1 MKTVKN
7 GLKGKDRV
15 VKLKV
20 ILFWG
25 LFLVASCK
33 MADPTAD
40 IEDITPSETPDNTDN
55 PAPPSDTDTPDPAPA
70 DRELNEGLLDDIDL
84 DYMSY
89 RSAPAE
95 YQNFVVVYS
104 DESDGEISLKEQV
117 CCTFNQAK
125 LNYSLVDM
133 EDFKT
138 EISTYLAVL
147 DSQDVLVFASERLWR
162 LEEIERNLLLKAI
175 EDGTN
180 SIFLIN
186 TRYDDDIFKSAV
198 GITSGGTVWPGGSGI
213 RITKNIFPGFDNTYI
228 SSIDFLNSAS
238 IAFELS
244 TDATVIAES
253 SEGTPYIW
261 KYNHGLGNIV
271 YTNSSLFQ
279 GKSFRGLLLQCLSL
293 VPDYFLSTQYNS
305 ALFYIDDFPVSI
317 PAGEIGTDLLEP
329 YEGMSKIDFINH
341 VWWPDIKNLQESH
354 NLKYTALA
362 VGNYINV
369 TEGDLYEFTDEDR
382 ENFAYHGALLK
393 EVGAELGIHGYNH
406 VSLVLNSEF
415 TDDTTST
422 KWPGISA
429 MSSCLNDLKRMM
441 DDLFDHIPYY
451 SYVPP
456 MNRMSSSGKTA
467 LLDVFP
473 QISNIAAVNQG
484 IENYG
489 DLIQEIE
496 EDPIFSHWFDIP
508 RFSSG
513 YLQGDNEKWLI
524 YDALAYSGVF
534 SHFIHPDDAM
544 DTVRNEGNNW
554 DSMYSQFDNCLD
566 EIFSDFPDL
575 KRISSAQM
583 AKITRAQEGMDV
595 YSWKDG
601 NSIRI
606 RYSEG
611 ATPVYHYLRIQP
623 GQGIE
628 SVQGGTVKALQSSS
642 GLYLLTGTA
651 RDVTVNLH
659 P

>member
-7 GLKGKDRV
+7 GFKGKDRV

-25 LFLVASCK
+25 LLLIASCK

-40 IEDITPSETPDNTDN
+40 IEDLTPSEIPDN
-55 PAPPSDTDTPDPAPA
+55 PAPSSDTNIPAPA
-70 DRELNEGLLDDIDL
+70 PAGRELNEGLLDDIDL

-95 YQNFVVVYS
+95 YQNFVILYS
-104 DESDGEISLKEQV
+104 EGSTGDIEWKTQV
-117 CCTFNQAK
+117 EECFDQAR
-125 LNYSLVDM
+125 LNYTLYSLTYFDAN
-133 EDFKT
+133 KT
-138 EISTYLAVL
+138 SILSNLKHDDA
-147 DSQDVLVFASERLWR
+147 LVCASELIWKDAYSSIPDI
-162 LEEIERNLLLKAI
+162 LDYINGGGNA
-175 EDGTN
+175 
-180 SIFLIN
+180 IFLANTTSDSTFIN
-186 TRYDDDIFKSAV
+186 AMGISESTGEGNRSGIKINADIFPEFEQGKGPTDS
-198 GITSGGTVWPGGSGI
+198 
-213 RITKNIFPGFDNTYI
+213 
-228 SSIDFLNSAS
+228 FLNSYSYFYDLQADCN
-238 IAFELS
+238 I
-244 TDATVIAES
+244 IAES
-253 SEGTPYIW
+253 SEETPLIW
-261 KYNHGLGNIV
+261 TREYGDGKIL
-271 YTNSSLFQ
+271 YTNSTCFQ

-293 VPDYFLSTQYNS
+293 IPDYFLSTQYNS

-317 PAGEIGTDLLEP
+317 PAGEDETDLLPP
-329 YEGMSKIDFINH
+329 YDGMSKIDFINH
-341 VWWPDIKNLQESH
+341 VWWPDIKKLQESY

-362 VGNYINV
+362 VGNYTNV

-382 ENFAYHGALLK
+382 ENFSYHATLLK

-415 TDDTTST
+415 TDDATST
-422 KWPGISA
+422 KWPSISV

-456 MNRMSSSGKTA
+456 MNRMSSSGKSA

-484 IENYG
+484 IENHG

-508 RFSSG
+508 RFSAG
-513 YLQGDNEKWLI
+513 YLQGDDEKWLI

-544 DTVRNEGNNW
+544 DTVRNEGYNW

-566 EIFSDFPDL
+566 EIFSDFPNL
-575 KRISSAQM
+575 KRMSSAQM
-583 AKITRAQEGMDV
+583 AKIARAQEGMDV

-611 ATPVYHYLRIQP
+611 AAPVFHYLRIQP
-623 GQGIE
+623 GQSIE

-651 RDVTVNLH
+651 GDVTVNLH